1 MMSGAWMNR
10 SCLATVLCSVLLFSV
25 TLLTL
30 MQWRITW
37 LQQVYVKYSA
47 LFRITREAYPYEDTS
62 QLLSRVISSYGAN
75 RRMWGRWVQSA
86 HQWQFHRI
94 RLFSLYAYSSMS
106 VMVYS
111 GILLCSDFPY
121 VVPECGYKGAKEAIS
136 HVAGKVA
143 VSRWSG
149 F

>member
-75 RRMWGRWVQSA
+75 RIMWGRWAQSA
-86 HQWQFHRI
+86 HQWEFHCI
-94 RLFSLYAYSSMS
+94 RLFSLYVYTPMS
-106 VMVYS
+106 VMVCP
-111 GILLCSDFPY
+111 GILFCSDFPY
-121 VVPECGYKGAKEAIS
+121 VVPECGYKGEKEAIS